1 MSKGISVILPTL
13 NRTDF
18 LKQTLDCLVLQEF
31 EHPFEIII
39 VDQSMNEDVLIKEY
53 AEGFDFIKYYYIT
66 TFRGLPEARNYGASV
81 AKYNYLLYLDDD
93 ISCKPNLLTE
103 HYNALLP
110 KDIGMVAG
118 GITEKNNPN
127 IGEKVGHFVKWSA
140 TPLTGFHLKGE
151 QFVSHVKG
159 CNFSIK
165 KDDYLKNIGIDQS
178 LTKGAALYE
187 ELDLCLRL
195 ARTGQKIKFQP
206 SAHVFHHAAPT
217 GGCRVPDIVK
227 YIKSLSRNRS
237 IIIGRYLPWYFKISA
252 HIYLIR
258 LVFSYMITYRKFN
271 VIKSY
276 FNGVIEGHK
285 VAKQKPLNSFI

>member
-1 MSKGISVILPTL
+1 MNGISVVIPTL

-18 LKQTLDCLVLQEF
+18 ILNTLKDLVKQECDF
-31 EHPFEIII
+31 PFEILV
-39 VDQSMNEDVLIKEY
+39 VDQSKVEDRVVVEFAKEY
-53 AEGFDFIKYYYIT
+53 NTIKYHYIT

-81 AKYNYLLYLDDD
+81 AKYDFLLYLDDD
-93 ISCKPNLLTE
+93 ISCNSNLLTE
-103 HYNALLP
+103 HYKALLP
-110 KDIGMVAG
+110 LDIAMVAG

-127 IGEKVGHFVKWSA
+127 VGKKVGHFVKWSA
-140 TPLTGFHLKGE
+140 TPLTGFHLKVE
-151 QFVSHVKG
+151 KIVSHVKG

-165 KDDYLKNIGIDQS
+165 KDEFLKNVGIDQA

-195 ARTGQKIKFQP
+195 ARTGQKIKFQS

-237 IIIGRYLPWYFKISA
+237 IIIGRYLPWYFKITA
-252 HIYLIR
+252 HLYLLR
-258 LVFSYMITYRKFN
+258 LVISYMITYRKIE
-271 VIKSY
+271 VIISY
-276 FNGVIEGHK
+276 FNGVREGHK
-285 VAKQKPLNSFI
+285 VAKQTPLNSFI

>member
-1 MSKGISVILPTL
+1 MKGISVILPTL
-13 NRTDF
+13 NRSDF
-18 LKQTLDCLVLQEF
+18 LINTLKDLVEQVCDF
-31 EHPFEIII
+31 PFEIIV
-39 VDQSMNEDVLIKEY
+39 VDQSKFEDRVVHDFAKEY
-53 AEGFDFIKYYYIT
+53 NTINYHYIT

-103 HYNALLP
+103 HFNALMP
-110 KDIGMVAG
+110 EAVGMVAG

-127 IGEKVGHFVKWSA
+127 IVEKVGHFVKWSA
-140 TPLTGFHLKGE
+140 TPLAGFHLKGE
-151 QFVSHVKG
+151 QIVTHVKG

-165 KDDYLKNIGIDQS
+165 KEDFIKNVGIDQS

-195 ARTGQKIKFQP
+195 GKKGKKIKFQS
-206 SAHVFHHAAPT
+206 SAHVVHHAAPS
-217 GGCRVPDIVK
+217 GGCRVPDIIK

-237 IIIGRYLPWYFKISA
+237 IIIGRHLPWYFKITA
-252 HIYLIR
+252 HLYLFR
-258 LVFSYMITYRKFN
+258 LVISYMITYRKIE

-276 FNGVIEGHK
+276 FNGVVEGNK
-285 VAKQKPLNSFI
+285 VAKQTPLNSFI